1 MAKGAGYEIGRA
13 FIDVV
18 PSFDNTQRRV
28 NAFVSRMRPID
39 IPARIDAKDFS
50 SDLRRAAERAAKDTQ
65 VDLGKPKFDLS
76 DVGKQ
81 LAGVGKGQKVEL
93 SADLDTKLAD
103 AKARELAAKRI
114 SLLAQ
119 VDLDLEKAR
128 AQLAEFESRTPD
140 MGVDVDLQTASAE
153 ARITALEAKRR
164 RVEIQADAD
173 TAAAQT
179 KLSAL
184 DGTVSRLDGRK
195 AEINVESSEASRA
208 IGIMALLTA
217 GVAAVGYAAPAAA
230 AAIAAIPAAI
240 SGAGQGIGAL
250 VAGFSG
256 IGTALK
262 AYQAA
267 DDEAAS
273 KATSNAKTRV
283 SALNAVA
290 SAQSGLASAQSGLA
304 SARSSLASAEASA
317 DHAAVTGAEQVT
329 AAREAAARAQES
341 LARAQESS
349 LRRVQDAERS
359 LATAQASARDAQDA
373 LNQAREDAKQRIED
387 LKLSLKGAALDEES
401 AALALERAQAKLQA
415 LKNAGLGPSSLDYRE
430 ADLAARQAA
439 QTLDEVRQRYADLQK
454 QSQHAA
460 QTGVEGDKAVIAA
473 HKQAE
478 QATAR
483 AQDAERSLTQARS
496 DGAREVQQAQAQA
509 ASAAKAVS
517 QAQEHAAWANEAAT
531 KAVADAQ
538 RGLADAQRGVADAQR
553 NLAAA
558 AQKTGQDGSSAMD
571 KFALAMSKLSPAGRS
586 FVSFLQQEAKPA
598 FQDMGDAVQTALLPK
613 LTVAFR
619 NLLELTPELTAGLT
633 DTANVIGD
641 LALRGSRMMTSGPW
655 RKDFATIMKDNNQV
669 MYDLGGAGLSIAD
682 SFRSILVA
690 GGPVMRN
697 FAQIAANGAE
707 AFNEFIQGKRSTGE
721 LTRFMSDAGDKL
733 KDVLRFLFDVG
744 KAVFDLA
751 TALSPLGGV
760 LVKIVDSFAKLISSF
775 SDAHPLLTN
784 IFTGAGLA
792 ATALLLLGR
801 SINGLIGA
809 YTSGKLGLR
818 RFTTGLKEAA
828 EGTSRWSGVAEA
840 AVNPMGKLRTA
851 AQSLTDAY
859 REGDRATRQWLTT
872 QASAKTAPTGGGN
885 AGADL
890 VAKARQVD
898 QMRSRLADFATGAQT
913 MASRVGAAASSA
925 ADSILNR
932 IGPASLALVERMDDV
947 GAAVSRTTSALGIR
961 LVNGIEAARNPAE
974 LLDRTMA
981 RVATGVENAGAKLRS
996 AFNPPARETAAVLD
1010 QGTGAAARMA
1020 DAVRT
1025 RLSAGV
1031 TIAGNAVRG
1040 LGPAVRD
1047 GLTNA
1052 VSVVSGAATGIGTRI
1067 REGLSNAVTSA
1078 SESVRGGMSRAAD
1091 AFEGGLNRLAGAAG
1105 GTARAIGTGLKGAVS
1120 GLVGVLGGPWGIA
1133 ITGASLLLSA
1143 WVDKQQ
1149 EAARKVQDYQRDV
1162 DSLTEAYKQ
1171 SNGVIDQNII
1181 NTNNKALADK
1191 AGAYNARAAGSSF
1204 EIYAAAANGS
1214 NVALGKVAEA
1224 SDAALRSIARGA
1236 GLTGE
1241 QADKLAGLGREAL
1254 NTGKDY
1260 GTLERDV
1267 FNSTLTFDDYG
1278 NTISGL
1284 NKEQTAQVRAIIDG
1298 VGAVGEQIKANRDAR
1313 NAYLLLESAAS
1324 KVTTQTVKQWEAQQ
1338 KLRDTTKELAEASLS
1353 LRDAQADL
1361 EQSQKAIAQAQD
1373 DYNAAVKDHSAD
1385 SKEAR
1390 DAADQLTNA
1399 RRSEEHSIL
1408 SLLDAAQREAEAR
1421 NHSLPELEREA
1432 KSTEARNKALLDLVK
1447 TYKGPLPDA
1456 VKDSVKGMD
1465 LAGASAA
1472 GFTAK
1477 INDLGQAIVELPDGT
1492 TIKIDADDRPARQ
1505 KIETTLIYAN
1515 GQHATAT
1522 LFADTDPAT
1531 GQTIF
1536 WQRNADGTVG
1546 RAQLDAAIDPAT
1558 GKVTIWKVNAD
1569 GTKAKTTLDAYA
1581 DPATG
1586 AVDIW
1591 KDKADHTKGKVTLEA
1606 NTKPA
1611 EDALNT
1617 YKRWMEGFLSDIGV
1631 FTPKTSATDP
1641 RAPGA
1646 PPLPFHNA
1654 SGSLLEFYASGGF
1667 RQLQGMSARVASI
1680 VPPNSW
1686 RVVGDRPEG
1695 DEAFI
1700 PVNDSPRSVAILRET
1715 ARRMGFLLAPL
1726 AQMALGGV
1734 LGFASG
1740 AVTTP
1745 AASAGARPASPD
1757 TASALPMSADQLDA
1771 LTAAMEAATDE
1782 AAVLS
1787 AGLAALQTAVMT
1799 FTASALVPLVGQI
1812 NGAVN
1817 PALTALMALHPP
1829 VRAAFTTTA
1838 ATVASSTASMTT
1850 ATGTAVGQM
1859 GGYLAALRTGLA
1871 QTGQAF
1877 ADTAGWVR
1885 TSWSA
1890 IRGYTRGPVV
1900 DTIAGPV
1907 NAGLIASWNYLDAS
1921 FGLNHH
1927 LQPIPIG
1934 FAEGGQVRG
1943 PGTGTSD
1950 SILTRLSNGEYVIPA
1965 ALTRRIFPF
1974 LEALRAGQ
1982 AEALQAAGYAQGGI
1996 VADTGSALNA
2006 QIAKAQAFAAAQR
2019 GKPYV
2024 WGASGPMG
2032 YDCSGLASAITN
2044 VLLDAPTPYK
2054 RLGVA
2059 ASEPWPGFV
2068 RGLSSAWALGA
2079 SPVHTAGTLGGVNA
2093 ESTGNH
2099 VRFGGDAHGADDP
2112 QFRVQS
2118 SLPVVGG
2125 TFVSG
2130 GGANWDPAALVAS
2143 AFAETAGMIQALR
2156 GRYPGNIAA
2165 STGAGEAAYGS
2176 DRIQKIAVE
2185 KISANTVGGGPAV
2198 AAAQNFARSALPR
2211 FGWGPEQMAPLI
2223 ALWQGESGWNYLARN
2238 PSSGAYG
2245 IPQAL
2250 PPEKM
2255 SSVAPDWRTNAATQI
2270 LWGLGYIRD
2279 RPDYGSPAA
2288 AYAKWRSRS
2297 PHWYDDGGWLPPGYS
2312 TVANHTGKP
2321 EAVLTQDQWNALT
2334 SMAGLQRGGGGRS
2347 VTVNART
2354 DASPE
2359 HIAHVVDR
2367 HLSIGSRL

>member
-1 MAKGAGYEIGRA
+1 MAKGGYEIGRA

-39 IPARIDAKDFS
+39 IPARIDAKEFG
-50 SDLRRAAERAAKDTQ
+50 SDLRRAAERAAKETQ
-65 VDLGKPKFDLS
+65 VDLGKPTLDLS
-76 DVGKQ
+76 NVGKQ
-81 LAGVGKGQKVEL
+81 LSGVGKGQKVEL
-93 SADLDTKLAD
+93 PTDLDTTLAD

-128 AQLAEFESRTPD
+128 AQLAEFESRTPE
-140 MGVDVDLQTASAE
+140 MGVDIDLQTAAAE
-153 ARITALEAKRR
+153 ARIAALEAKRG

-173 TAAAQT
+173 TAAAQAQ
-179 KLSAL
+179 LSAL
-184 DGTVSRLDGRK
+184 DGEISRLNGHK

-230 AAIAAIPAAI
+230 AALATIPAALGGLTQGV
-240 SGAGQGIGAL
+240 GAAL
-250 VAGFSG
+250 LAFNGV
-256 IGTALK
+256 GTALK

-267 DDEAAS
+267 DDESAS
-273 KATSNAKTRV
+273 KASTNAKARV
-283 SALNAVA
+283 SAANSVA
-290 SAQSGLASAQSGLA
+290 AAQSALA
-304 SARSSLASAEASA
+304 SARSSLASAETAA
-317 DHAAVTGAEQVT
+317 DHAAVTGAEQVA
-329 AAREAAARAQES
+329 AARESAARAQDS
-341 LARAQESS
+341 LARAQETS
-349 LRRVQDAERS
+349 LRRVQDAERT
-359 LATAQASARDAQDA
+359 LTAAQASARDAQDA

-401 AALALERAQAKLQA
+401 ASIALERAQAKLQA

-430 ADLAARQAA
+430 ADIAARQAA
-439 QTLDEVRQRYADLQK
+439 QSLDEVRQRYADLQK

-460 QTGVEGDKAVIAA
+460 ATGVEGDKAVIAA
-473 HKQAE
+473 HKQSE

-496 DGAREVQQAQAQA
+496 DGAREVAQAQAQA

-517 QAQEHAAWANEAAT
+517 QAQEHAAWANQSAT

-538 RGLADAQRGVADAQR
+538 RGLADAQR

-558 AQKTGQDGSSAMD
+558 AKKTGQDGSSAMD
-571 KFALAMSKLSPAGRS
+571 KFALAMSKLSPAGQS
-586 FVSFLQQEAKPA
+586 FVSFLQKEAKPA
-598 FQDMGDAVQTALLPK
+598 LQDMGDAVQTALLPK
-613 LTVAFR
+613 LTVAWR

-633 DTANVIGD
+633 DTANVLGD

-655 RKDFATIMKDNNQV
+655 RKDFATIMRDNNQV

-682 SFRSILVA
+682 AFRSILVA

-697 FAQIAANGAE
+697 FAQLAATGAR
-707 AFNEFIQGKRSTGE
+707 AFDEFIQGKRSTGE
-721 LTRFMSDAGDKL
+721 LSRFMSDAGEKL
-733 KDVLRFLFDVG
+733 KDVGRFLFDVG
-744 KAVFDLA
+744 KAVYDLA
-751 TALSPLGGV
+751 IALAPLGGG
-760 LVKIVDSFAKLISSF
+760 LVKIVDEFAKLISAF
-775 SDAHPLLTN
+775 TDAHPLLTN
-784 IFTGAGLA
+784 LFAGAGLA
-792 ATALLLLGR
+792 ATALILLGR
-801 SINGLIGA
+801 SVSGVFGA
-809 YTSGKLGLR
+809 IDSGKTGLQRLGIGLR
-818 RFTTGLKEAA
+818 KAADGTG
-828 EGTSRWSGVAEA
+828 RWSGVAEA
-840 AVNPMGKLRTA
+840 AINPTGKLRQA
-851 AQSLTDAY
+851 AQSLADAY
-859 REGDRATRQWLTT
+859 REGDRATRQWMST
-872 QASAKTAPTGGGN
+872 QAAANATPAGGGSN
-885 AGADL
+885 SGASL
-890 VAKARQVD
+890 VAQARQVD
-898 QMRSRLADFATGAQT
+898 QMRSRIAEFATGAQN
-913 MASRVGAAASSA
+913 MAVRVGAAASSA
-925 ADSILNR
+925 ADSILTR
-932 IGPASLALVERMDDV
+932 IGPASVSLVERMDDV

-961 LVNGIEAARNPAE
+961 LVNGLEAARNPAD
-974 LLDRTMA
+974 LLDRAMA
-981 RVATGVENAGAKLRS
+981 RVATGMESAGAKLRG
-996 AFNPPARETAAVLD
+996 AFNPPVRETAAVLD

-1025 RLSAGV
+1025 GLSTGV
-1031 TIAGNAVRG
+1031 TVAGNAVRG

-1052 VSVVSGAATGIGTRI
+1052 VSVVSGATANIGTRI
-1067 REGLSNAVTSA
+1067 REGLSTAVTSA
-1078 SESVRGGMSRAAD
+1078 SESVRSGMTRAAD

-1105 GTARAIGTGLKGAVS
+1105 GTARAIGKGLTGAVS
-1120 GLVGVLGGPWGIA
+1120 GLVGALGGPWGIA
-1133 ITGASLLLSA
+1133 ITGATLLLGA
-1143 WVDKQQ
+1143 LIDKQQ
-1149 EAARKVQDYQRDV
+1149 EAARKAEDYRRGV

-1171 SNGVIDQNII
+1171 SNGIFDQNII

-1191 AGAYNARAAGSSF
+1191 NAAYNARVAGSSF
-1204 EIYAAAANGS
+1204 EMYAAAANG
-1214 NVALGKVAEA
+1214 NTTALGKVAEA
-1224 SDAALRSIARGA
+1224 SDAALRSIVHGA
-1236 GLTGE
+1236 GLTDQ
-1241 QADKLAGLGREAL
+1241 QADKLAALGHEAL
-1254 NTGKDY
+1254 NAGKDY
-1260 GTLERDV
+1260 GSLETDV
-1267 FNSTLTFDDYG
+1267 RNSTKTFDDWG
-1278 NTISGL
+1278 NTVSGL
-1284 NKEQTAQVRAIIDG
+1284 NKEQTAQVRAILDG
-1298 VGAVGEQIKANRDAR
+1298 VGAVGEQIRANRDAR
-1313 NAYLLLESAAS
+1313 AAYLLLESAAS

-1421 NHSLPELEREA
+1421 NHALPELEREA
-1432 KSTEARNKALLDLVK
+1432 KSTEARNKALLDLVR

-1456 VKDSVKGMD
+1456 IKDSIKGMD
-1465 LAGASAA
+1465 LASASAA
-1472 GFTAK
+1472 GFTATIDDFGK
-1477 INDLGQAIVELPDGT
+1477 AIVRLPDGT
-1492 TIKIDADDRPARQ
+1492 EIKIDADDRPART
-1505 KIETTLIYAN
+1505 KIDTTVIYAN
-1515 GQHATAT
+1515 GQKGT
-1522 LFADTDPAT
+1522 LTLYADSDPAT
-1531 GQTIF
+1531 GETIF
-1536 WQRNADGTVG
+1536 WQRNADGTIG
-1546 RAQLDAAIDPAT
+1546 KAQLDAVTDPAT

-1569 GTKAKTTLDAYA
+1569 GTKAETTLDAYK
-1581 DPATG
+1581 DPADG
-1586 AVDIW
+1586 KVLVW
-1591 KDKADHTKGKVTLEA
+1591 KDAADHTKGTAILDA
-1606 NTKPA
+1606 DTQPA
-1611 EDALNT
+1611 KDALSAYRT
-1617 YKRWMEGFLSDIGV
+1617 WMEDYLSGIGV
-1631 FTPKTSATDP
+1631 FTPKPSTSDP
-1641 RAPGA
+1641 NAPGA

-1654 SGSLLEFYASGGF
+1654 SGALMEFYAGGGF
-1667 RQLQGMSARVASI
+1667 RRVQAMSAKVASI

-1686 RVVGDRPEG
+1686 RVIGDRPDG
-1695 DEAFI
+1695 DEAYI

-1715 ARRMGFLLAPL
+1715 AQRMGFLLAPL

-1745 AASAGARPASPD
+1745 AAPATAASPD
-1757 TASALPMSADQLDA
+1757 TASALPMSADQLAA
-1771 LTAAMEAATDE
+1771 LTAAMEAATEE

-1787 AGLAALQTAVMT
+1787 AGLAALQTAVIAC
-1799 FTASALVPLVGQI
+1799 TASALVPLVGQI

-1829 VRAAFTTTA
+1829 VRAAFTATA
-1838 ATVASSTASMTT
+1838 ATVASSTASMTAST
-1850 ATGTAVGQM
+1850 AASVGQM
-1859 GGYLAALRTGLA
+1859 GGYLATLRTGLQ

-1877 ADTAGWVR
+1877 ADTAGWVNS
-1885 TSWSA
+1885 SWSA
-1890 IRGYTRGPVV
+1890 IRAYTRGPVV
-1900 DTIAGPV
+1900 DTLAGPM
-1907 NAGLIASWNYLDAS
+1907 NAGLIAAWNYLDSS

-1927 LQPIPIG
+1927 LQPVPIA
-1934 FAEGGQVRG
+1934 FAEGGPVRG

-1950 SILTRLSNGEYVIPA
+1950 SILTRLSNGEYVLPA
-1965 ALTRRIFPF
+1965 WLTKRIYPF
-1974 LEALRAGQ
+1974 LEALRSGQ

-2006 QIAKAQAFAAAQR
+2006 KVAKAQAFAAAQQ
-2019 GKPYV
+2019 GKPYI
-2024 WGASGPMG
+2024 WGGTGPGG

-2093 ESTGNH
+2093 ESTGTH

-2112 QFRVQS
+2112 QFTVQS

-2125 TFVSG
+2125 QFVSG
-2130 GGANWDPAALVAS
+2130 GGATWDPAALVAS
-2143 AFAETAGMIQALR
+2143 AFAETLGMIQALR
-2156 GRYPGNIAA
+2156 GKFPGNIAA
-2165 STGAGEAAYGS
+2165 SSGAGEAAYGA
-2176 DRIQKIAVE
+2176 DRLQKLAVE
-2185 KISANTVGGGPAV
+2185 RISANTVGGGPAV

-2238 PSSGAYG
+2238 ASSGAYG

-2288 AYAKWRSRS
+2288 AYAQWLSRS

-2321 EAVLTQDQWNALT
+2321 EAVLTQDQWNSLT

-2359 HIAHVVDR
+2359 HIAHVIDR
-2367 HLSIGSRL
+2367 HLSIGARL